1 MSFQY
6 FTFVPLVRTRLC
18 QDGHLFTT
26 VWTPGVSF
34 KSVRF
39 GRKRYQHCP
48 VGHHWTMV
56 EPVRDVDL
64 TEDDRRA
71 AAAHHDLRLP

>member
-1 MSFQY
+1 M
-6 FTFVPLVRTRLC
+6 LVAVAVVVVVVALGTIRQRRRGYRLGHGTVVRC

-34 KSVRF
+34 KS
-39 GRKRYQHCP
+39 
-48 VGHHWTMV
+48 
-56 EPVRDVDL
+56 VRDVDL